1 MSGIVGFFL
10 LALVLASFEILVPGG
25 ILGFFAVI
33 ALGASSYF
41 AYEPFG
47 LLGAV
52 VTFFAGGT
60 LLLVAVAIEFRLIG
74 KTRFRNRM
82 VLGSAVEG
90 RTESL
95 HSTEDILGKEGTTLT
110 TMAPSGMVLV
120 DGDKYEA
127 FSRSGLLS
135 RDQRVRV
142 VERDNFRLIVEK
154 L

>member
-1 MSGIVGFFL
+1 MSGIIGFFL

-25 ILGFFAVI
+25 ILGLFAVI
-33 ALGASSYF
+33 ALAASAYF

-47 LLGAV
+47 LLGALL
-52 VTFFAGGT
+52 TFFVGGT
-60 LLLVAVAIEFRLIG
+60 LVLVAVAIEFRLIG

-95 HSTEDILGKEGTTLT
+95 HSTEEILGKEGTTLT
-110 TMAPSGMVLV
+110 TLAPSGMVVV
-120 DGDKYEA
+120 DGQKYEA

-142 VERDNFRLIVEK
+142 VDRDNFRLIVEK

>member
-1 MSGIVGFFL
+1 MSGIIGFFL

-33 ALGASSYF
+33 ALGASAYF

-47 LLGAV
+47 LLGSVLA
-52 VTFFAGGT
+52 FFVGGT
-60 LLLVAVAIEFRLIG
+60 LVLVAVAIEFRLVG

-82 VLGSAVEG
+82 VLGAAVEG

-95 HSTEDILGKEGTTLT
+95 HSTEEILGKEGTTLT
-110 TMAPSGMVLV
+110 TLAPSGMVVV
-120 DGDKYEA
+120 DGEKYEA